1 MGSLMLRHTADGVM
15 QQFRQTGISP
25 KPLELLVK
33 NLGGFPG
40 SRRVPKDENF
50 AASQKWRKS

>member
-1 MGSLMLRHTADGVM
+1 M